1 MFHHCHSFTTG
12 WLGFQICECV
22 YVLIS
27 WGKNVP
33 SVSVICGGN
42 MFRKLSG
49 SFPRLFI
56 FKQKRQ
62 RLGQQKCVG
71 KEYVFSFAWRVKCY
85 ITISTSRYTYIN
97 IRIIIANHIHN
108 IFTSFCKWFQG
119 SNSRFLS
126 LFGRSQKS
134 RLNIISPSNHCRF
147 IRPADDFHPCGP
159 VDRHLPEV
167 NEKYGDVVAVGH
179 RSGFMMIVPWPTGLR
194 SRWLLFGLEF

>member
-1 MFHHCHSFTTG
+1 M
-12 WLGFQICECV
+12 
-22 YVLIS
+22 
-27 WGKNVP
+27 P

-85 ITISTSRYTYIN
+85 ITISASRYTC
-97 IRIIIANHIHN
+97 IRIVIAYHKHN
-108 IFTSFCKWFQG
+108 FHFILQVI
-119 SNSRFLS
+119 SRFKLS
-126 LFGRSQKS
+126 FLFPFCRSHKNQF
-134 RLNIISPSNHCRF
+134 NIMGPSNHCRF
-147 IRPADDFHPCGP
+147 NKAGGWFLPTEAP
-159 VDRHLPEV
+159 VDRPTPEV

-179 RSGFMMIVPWPTGLR
+179 RSGFMMIVPWPTWDR
-194 SRWLLFGLEF
+194 SRWLLFGLDFSAMPSDGQP